1 MSEDPKPQAVFSL
14 HDAVGKIEG
23 AYTIGTGI
31 KVPNKPARQI
41 ALEEATRLTVGDRDK
56 EYGPPIIN
64 LTQAANLIKAYIG
77 DRPMNSFTAVDM
89 AAVNILIK
97 LSRLANNP
105 NHRDSWVDAAAYAA
119 IGLECAEALA
129 TKKAQP

>member
-1 MSEDPKPQAVFSL
+1 MSEDPQKVFSL
-14 HDAVGKIEG
+14 SDATGKIES
-23 AYTIGTGI
+23 AISFSATG
-31 KVPNKPARQI
+31 KLPSKPPRQL
-41 ALEEATRLTVGDRDK
+41 ALEEAIGLTVGSRDK

-64 LTQAANLIKAYIG
+64 LTQAANLVKAYIG

-129 TKKAQP
+129 TKKA

>member
-1 MSEDPKPQAVFSL
+1 MSEDPQKVFSL
-14 HDAVGKIEG
+14 SDAAGKIESAISYNG
-23 AYTIGTGI
+23 ASL
-31 KVPNKPARQI
+31 KLPSKPPRQL
-41 ALEEATRLTVGDRDK
+41 ALEEAIGLTVGSRDK

-64 LTQAANLIKAYIG
+64 LTQAANLVKAYIG